1 MSRAFVWRAHST
13 NKFLVNSFATQAKS
27 ASSEMM
33 EIMAFL
39 LSPFSR
45 YFNIPSES
53 AGMNQAE
60 INTQTN
66 EWKWARCI
74 VLIKQENVHAWWTV
88 KSLELVQS
96 AEAVSARIIKQD
108 QE

>member
-1 MSRAFVWRAHST
+1 MTKVSPISIRSQRNESIVHHNKLAFMFSDSIRNALSCRAHST

-27 ASSEMM
+27 ASSGMM

-39 LSPFSR
+39 LSPFSP

-60 INTQTN
+60 INTQTTSGN
-66 EWKWARCI
+66 GRDA
-74 VLIKQENVHAWWTV
+74 LF
-88 KSLELVQS
+88 
-96 AEAVSARIIKQD
+96 
-108 QE
+108 